1 MMISPLACRD
11 TYEKMPYL
19 ELMKERDRLIS
30 CLQKFET
37 SELTGDR
44 SDPEWQWHPGPDV
57 QYQVNFEYL
66 AELCDVMRN
75 RYNREYVFGYRTL
88 QQDAEEYLR
97 LAEDGIAQAA
107 DP

>member
-11 TYEKMPYL
+11 AYEKMSYL
-19 ELMKERDRLIS
+19 ELMKERDRLIH

-37 SELTGDR
+37 NELTGDR

-57 QYQVNFEYL
+57 RYQVNFEYL

-75 RYNREYVFGYRTL
+75 RYNQEYVFGYRTL

-97 LAEDGIAQAA
+97 QA
-107 DP
+107 PVS